1 MVAQGPVWAQP
12 CCQEACVLGVILSL
26 CTPDQKPDPPA
37 LWALPDVVS
46 GAVGGF
52 LHTLSACWVLTHC
65 SLWAAI
71 GSAASA
77 TVLLPPS
84 APQTS
89 PGGGRW
95 PSRGSAGHQDPA
107 QGQRKPHTTLPP
119 GLAWAGLLESR
130 GRGRRGAH
138 HHRTAGV
145 KSALGCGK
153 GIAGPSEE
161 GGRGCCTKQACVS
174 PEWVALSWVLT
185 HRTWALWNQAR
196 LPRPWTSPSGE
207 AGGVAS
213 YWVRGQRPVLCPT
226 QALPSC

>member
-1 MVAQGPVWAQP
+1 M
-12 CCQEACVLGVILSL
+12 
-26 CTPDQKPDPPA
+26 
-37 LWALPDVVS
+37 VS

-52 LHTLSACWVLTHC
+52 LHTLSACWGLTHC

-84 APQTS
+84 APQTP
-89 PGGGRW
+89 PGGGHW
-95 PSRGSAGHQDPA
+95 PSCGSAGHQDPA

-119 GLAWAGLLESR
+119 GLAWAGLRESR
-130 GRGRRGAH
+130 GRGWRGAH

-145 KSALGCGK
+145 KSARGCGK

-174 PEWVALSWVLT
+174 PEWVALSRVFRQDLGPMESGQAAQ
-185 HRTWALWNQAR
+185 ALDQPVWGGRRCGQ
-196 LPRPWTSPSGE
+196 LLGPRPE
-207 AGGVAS
+207 ACPLPNPGPALLLGNQGCLEGGWRLA
-213 YWVRGQRPVLCPT
+213 
-226 QALPSC
+226 